1 MLDKDLSLKIF
12 HAMLR
17 IRMVEEKISE
27 LYAEQE
33 MRCPVHLCSGQ
44 EAIPAGV
51 CANLGREDFVFGN
64 HRSHGHYLA
73 RGGSLKAMLAEI
85 YGKASGCSGGKGGSM
100 HLVDLSVN
108 IIGTTPIVGGIIPV
122 AVGSAFASF
131 LKNDSGVTVVF
142 LGRGSTEEGVFFE
155 SLNFAALK
163 KLPVLFVSEDNLFS
177 VYSPLNVRQSDNRD
191 NLALAKAVG
200 VSGAEGDGND
210 VAQVFELTSEAMG
223 HIRGGKGPYFLE
235 FKTYRWRE
243 HCGPNFD
250 NDIGY
255 REESEYLKWRDR
267 CPVENF
273 EKKLLASG
281 ELDASFSKRMR
292 KDIGVEIEQA
302 FAFAKSSPFPEV
314 GTMYENIYANGV
326 GQKSGKAANGS

>member
-12 HAMLR
+12 HTMLR
-17 IRMVEEKISE
+17 IRMVEERISE

-51 CANLGREDFVFGN
+51 CANLGKEDYVFGN

-85 YGKASGCSGGKGGSM
+85 YGKATGCSGGKGGSM

-108 IIGTTPIVGGIIPV
+108 IIGTTPIVGGTIPI
-122 AVGSAFASF
+122 AVGSAFASS
-131 LKNDSGVTVVF
+131 LRNHNEVTVVF
-142 LGRGSTEEGVFFE
+142 LGRAATEEGVFFE

-177 VYSPLNVRQSDNRD
+177 VYSPLSVRQPENRS
-191 NLALAKAVG
+191 NRVLAKAVG

-210 VAQVFELTSEAMG
+210 VAQVLELTSGAMG

-235 FKTYRWRE
+235 FETYRWRE

-250 NDIGY
+250 NDLSY
-255 REESEYLKWRDR
+255 REESEYLKWKDR
-267 CPVENF
+267 CPVESF
-273 EKKLLASG
+273 AKKLIERG
-281 ELDASFSKRMR
+281 VLDAPVSERMR
-292 KDIGVEIEQA
+292 KNIEVEIEEA
-302 FAFAKSSPFPEV
+302 FAFAKSSSFPKV
-314 GTMYENIYANGV
+314 ATMYENIYADGV
-326 GQKSGKAANGS
+326 SLAGGKDANGS

>member
-1 MLDKDLSLKIF
+1 MLDNDLSLKIF
-12 HAMLR
+12 YTMLR
-17 IRMVEEKISE
+17 IRMVEEIISE

-33 MRCPVHLCSGQ
+33 MRCPVHLCTGQ

-51 CANLGREDFVFGN
+51 CANLGKEDYVFGN

-108 IIGTTPIVGGIIPV
+108 MLGTTPIVGGIIPV
-122 AVGSAFASF
+122 AVGSAFASS
-131 LKNDSGVTVVF
+131 LKKDNGVTVVF
-142 LGRGSTEEGVFFE
+142 LGRAATEEGVFFE

-177 VYSPLNVRQSDNRD
+177 VYSPLHVRQPDNRS
-191 NLALAKAVG
+191 NLALAKSLG

-210 VAQVFELTSEAMG
+210 VTQVWELTGEAMS

-235 FKTYRWRE
+235 FETYRWRE

-250 NDIGY
+250 NDLGY
-255 REESEYLKWRDR
+255 REESEYLKWKDR
-267 CPVENF
+267 CPVAGF
-273 EKKLLASG
+273 EKKLVERG
-281 ELDASFSKRMR
+281 ILDASASSQMR
-292 KDIGVEIEQA
+292 REIEAEIKEA

-314 GTMYENIYANGV
+314 DAMYANIFAEGV
-326 GQKSGKAANGS
+326 SQGSGKGANGS

>member
-1 MLDKDLSLKIF
+1 MPDKDLSLKTF

-17 IRMVEEKISE
+17 IRMVEERISE

-51 CANLGREDFVFGN
+51 CANLGEDDYVFGN

-85 YGKASGCSGGKGGSM
+85 YGKVTGCSGGKGGSM

-108 IIGTTPIVGGIIPV
+108 IFGTTPIVGGTIPI
-122 AVGSAFASF
+122 AVGSAFASS
-131 LKNDSGVTVVF
+131 LRNDNEVTVVF
-142 LGRGSTEEGVFFE
+142 LGRGATEEGVFFE

-177 VYSPLNVRQSDNRD
+177 VYSPLNVRQPGNRS
-191 NLALAKAVG
+191 NLALAQAVG
-200 VSGAEGDGND
+200 VPGAEGDGND
-210 VAQVFELTSEAMG
+210 VTRVWQLTGEAMTY
-223 HIRGGKGPYFLE
+223 IRGGKGPYFLE

-250 NDIGY
+250 NDLGY
-255 REESEYLKWRDR
+255 REESEYLKWKDR
-267 CPVENF
+267 CPVESF
-273 EKKLLASG
+273 EKKLLESG
-281 ELDASFSKRMR
+281 VLDASASERMR
-292 KDIGVEIEQA
+292 MDIGVEIEEA
-302 FAFAKSSPFPEV
+302 FMFAKSSPFPEV
-314 GTMYENIYANGV
+314 GTMYENIYADGV
-326 GQKSGKAANGS
+326 SQKSGKDTNGS

>member
-12 HAMLR
+12 YTMLR
-17 IRMVEEKISE
+17 IRMVEERISE
-27 LYAEQE
+27 LYVEQE

-51 CANLGREDFVFGN
+51 CENLGVEDFVFGN

-85 YGKASGCSGGKGGSM
+85 YGKATGCSGGKGGSM

-108 IIGTTPIVGGIIPV
+108 IIGTTPIVGGIIPI

-131 LKNDSGVTVVF
+131 LKNNNEVTVVF
-142 LGRGSTEEGVFFE
+142 LGRGATEEGVFFE

-163 KLPVLFVSEDNLFS
+163 KLPILFVSEDNLFS
-177 VYSPLNVRQSDNRD
+177 VYSPLNVRQPESRS
-191 NLALAKAVG
+191 NLALAQAVG
-200 VSGAEGDGND
+200 VSSAKGDGND
-210 VAQVFELTSEAMG
+210 VTRVWELTDEALS

-235 FKTYRWRE
+235 LETYRWRE
-243 HCGPNFD
+243 HCGPSFD
-250 NDIGY
+250 NDLGY
-255 REESEYLKWRDR
+255 REESDYLKWKER

-273 EKKLLASG
+273 KKKLIEKG
-281 ELDASFSKRMR
+281 TLDESVSEQMR
-292 KDIGVEIEQA
+292 KDIEIEIEEA
-302 FAFAKSSPFPEV
+302 FAYAKSSPFPEV
-314 GTMYENIYANGV
+314 STMYENVYADGLRE
-326 GQKSGKAANGS
+326 QSGKDANGS

>member
-1 MLDKDLSLKIF
+1 MLDKDLSLKTF

-17 IRMVEEKISE
+17 IRMVEERISE

-142 LGRGSTEEGVFFE
+142 LGRGSTEEGAFYE
-155 SLNFAALK
+155 SLNFSALK

-177 VYSPLNVRQSDNRD
+177 VYSPLNVRQSENRS

-200 VSGAEGDGND
+200 VSGAKGDGND

-235 FKTYRWRE
+235 LQTYRWRE

-250 NDIGY
+250 NDLGY

-267 CPVENF
+267 CPVESF

-281 ELDASFSKRMR
+281 VLDSSVSKRMR
-292 KDIGVEIEQA
+292 KDIEDEIEEA

-314 GTMYENIYANGV
+314 GTMYENIYADGV
-326 GQKSGKAANGS
+326 SQKSGKAANGS

>member
-1 MLDKDLSLKIF
+1 MLDKDLSLKTF

-17 IRMVEEKISE
+17 IRMVEERISE

-177 VYSPLNVRQSDNRD
+177 VYSPLNVRQSENRG
-191 NLALAKAVG
+191 NLALAKSVG

-210 VAQVFELTSEAMG
+210 VAQVFELTSKAMG

-235 FKTYRWRE
+235 FQTYRWRE

-250 NDIGY
+250 NDLGY
-255 REESEYLKWRDR
+255 REDSEYLKWRDR
-267 CPVENF
+267 CPVESF
-273 EKKLLASG
+273 EKKLVASG
-281 ELDASFSKRMR
+281 VLDVSVSERMR

-314 GTMYENIYANGV
+314 GTMCENIYANGV
-326 GQKSGKAANGS
+326 SQKSGKAANGS

>member
-12 HAMLR
+12 YTMLR
-17 IRMVEEKISE
+17 IRMVEERISE
-27 LYAEQE
+27 LYVEQE

-51 CANLGREDFVFGN
+51 CANLGVEDFIFGN

-85 YGKASGCSGGKGGSM
+85 YGKATGCSGGKGGSM

-122 AVGSAFASF
+122 AVGSAFTSF
-131 LKNDSGVTVVF
+131 LKNNNEVTVVF
-142 LGRGSTEEGVFFE
+142 LGRGATEEGVFFE

-163 KLPVLFVSEDNLFS
+163 KLPILFVSEDNLFS
-177 VYSPLNVRQSDNRD
+177 VYSPLNVRQSKNRN
-191 NLALAKAVG
+191 NLALAQAVG

-210 VAQVFELTSEAMG
+210 VTRVWELTDEALS

-235 FKTYRWRE
+235 LETYRWRE
-243 HCGPNFD
+243 HCGPSFD
-250 NDIGY
+250 NNLGY
-255 REESEYLKWRDR
+255 REESDYLKWKER

-273 EKKLLASG
+273 EKKLIEKG
-281 ELDASFSKRMR
+281 TLDESVSEQMR
-292 KDIGVEIEQA
+292 KDIEIEIEEA
-302 FAFAKSSPFPEV
+302 FAYAKSSPFPEV
-314 GTMYENIYANGV
+314 DTMYENIYADGV
-326 GQKSGKAANGS
+326 SEELGKDANGS